1 MNQETY
7 TQLLAIR
14 CLTLYA
20 YNYDWHEMKQLGKE
34 DWNIQHQIDQERLN
48 TKNFL
53 FLFYDLPVA
62 SQLTILEKA
71 LQHHLKQASGYIKPP
86 SNDNI

>member
-34 DWNIQHQIDQERLN
+34 DWNIQHQINENRLN

-53 FLFYDLPVA
+53 FMFYDLPVS
-62 SQLTILEKA
+62 SQLKIFERAMQRYSKEVS
-71 LQHHLKQASGYIKPP
+71 KYFKPP
-86 SNDNI
+86 THDET